1 MMADIK
7 LREAVISDLD
17 EILSIENQ
25 SFKSEAFNRR
35 QFKYLIESTGCIF
48 RVALHD
54 AKIAGY
60 LMLLKRKNSR
70 LLRIYSIA
78 VSPNHRGLG
87 IAQMFID
94 FTSNYTKSGG
104 YKTVSLEV
112 NEKNEPAIK
121 LYHKNGF
128 KTIAKRLNYYSPG
141 EHALVMRNIS

>member
-1 MMADIK
+1 MADIK

-25 SFKSEAFNRR
+25 SFNSEAFNCR
-35 QFKYLIESTGCIF
+35 QFRYLINSSGCNF
-48 RVALHD
+48 QVAQHNGT
-54 AKIAGY
+54 IAGY

-87 IAQMFID
+87 IAQMLID
-94 FTSNYTKSGG
+94 YTSIYAKSGG

-112 NEKNEPAIK
+112 NEKNEPAVK

-128 KTIAKRLNYYSPG
+128 KAIAKRLNYYSSG
-141 EHALVMRNIS
+141 EHALVMRKIV